1 MTHVVVGVEILPAE
15 TRTSSPRHVTNDDVT
30 TRRRATSGWRRR
42 RDCTTAFQSI
52 EKRFRDDLSRR
63 LRDLRVQVAESRGR
77 AASAPPGPAG
87 AMRGPTG
94 PSGAVRGP
102 TRPSGAMRGPTR
114 PSGAVRGPTGP
125 AMAMPTIAVRASTG
139 TWSIPRAPRRRAAS
153 YQSVTLAVS
162 SLSILMSV
170 PVTAVLT
177 SLVVESQ

>member
-102 TRPSGAMRGPTR
+102 T
-114 PSGAVRGPTGP
+114 GP